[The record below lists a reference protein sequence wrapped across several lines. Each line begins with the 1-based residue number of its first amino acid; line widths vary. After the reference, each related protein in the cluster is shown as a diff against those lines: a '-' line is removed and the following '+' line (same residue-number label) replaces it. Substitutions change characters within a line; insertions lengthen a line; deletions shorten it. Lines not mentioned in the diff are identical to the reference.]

1 MPNNRPL
8 KKLWEISLIFADWD
22 WIESKDQSQSWIRL
36 IQTWNVWSGFFKN
49 REEKWRY
56 ISEDTFKRLNC
67 TEIFENDCLIS
78 RLPDPVGRA
87 CIIPKLND
95 KLITVV
101 DCTIIRF
108 DEKQIYSKYFI
119 YYSQSNLYQNDIE
132 RECAWATRKRI
143 SRKKLWEIKIP
154 LPPLATQKA
163 IVAKLDETFAQIDE
177 AITTTKTNIKS
188 TDEFTKSVLDKVFEK
203 GEWEKV
209 IIWKIANIKSW
220 KRLPKGFR
228 VQDQKTEYPYIRVS
242 DFWEDGTIDS
252 SNIRY
257 ITKEVFDQ
265 ISRYIITDQDLY
277 ISIAG
282 TIWKTWIIPSA
293 LNWASLTENAIR
305 LVYKE
310 PEKIYNNYILYF
322 TKSSSF
328 IEQAWLATR
337 AVAMPKLA
345 ISRLGNIQIPLPT
358 LAKQKEIVAYLEQ
371 VFAQSFQL
379 KAQYQDKLAEL
390 KALKASVLQ
399 SAFEGK
405 LI

>member
-1 MPNNRPL
+1 MTNTRPI
-8 KKLWEISLIFADWD
+8 KKLWEIYPEIKIWWTPSRDRKEYFWWWLPWV
-22 WIESKDQSQSWIRL
+22 SIRDMSDNKYITETKETL
-36 IQTWNVWSGFFKN
+36 SELWVKNSNV
-49 REEKWRY
+49 
-56 ISEDTFKRLNC
+56 
-67 TEIFENDCLIS
+67 
-78 RLPDPVGRA
+78 
-87 CIIPKLND
+87 
-95 KLITVV
+95 KLIKKWALLFSFKLTVWRMAFAWYDLYTNEAIACFEPNENIDLNYLYYILPYVAHQV
-101 DCTIIRF
+101 DRTNNYWAPLLNKSVIA
-108 DEKQIYSKYFI
+108 
-119 YYSQSNLYQNDIE
+119 NL
-132 RECAWATRKRI
+132 
-143 SRKKLWEIKIP
+143 KIP
-154 LPPLATQKA
+154 LPPLATQQL

-177 AITTTKTNIKS
+177 AIATTQANIDK
-188 TDEFTKSVLDKVFEK
+188 TDELTKSVLDKVFEER
-203 GEWEKV
+203 EWEKKSV
-209 IIWKIANIKSW
+209 WNIANIKSW

-228 VQDQKTEYPYIRVS
+228 VQDKKTEYPYIRVS

-252 SNIRY
+252 LNIRY

-282 TIWKTWIIPSA
+282 TIWKTGIIPSS

-345 ISRLGNIQIPLPT
+345 ISRLGNIQIPLPP
-358 LAKQKEIVAYLEQ
+358 LAKQQEIVSYLDH
-371 VFAQSFQL
+371 VFAQSSQL
-379 KAQYQDKLAEL
+379 KEQYHKQLVEL
-390 KALKASVLQ
+390 KELKASVLQ

-405 LI
+405 LV

>member
-1 MPNNRPL
+1 MTNNRPI
-8 KKLWEISLIFADWD
+8 KKLWELIDIQNWFAFDASLFSNTEGFPLIRIRDIKNSFTETKYKGVYKEDFIVRKWDILVGMDWEFKCYVWNWED
-22 WIESKDQSQSWIRL
+22 ALLNQRVCRL
-36 IQTWNVWSGFFKN
+36 IKN
-49 REEKWRY
+49 NGNIDMDFLLYGINSFLKD
-56 ISEDTFKRLNC
+56 IEDTTAFVTVKH
-67 TEIFENDCLIS
+67 IS
-78 RLPDPVGRA
+78 S
-87 CIIPKLND
+87 
-95 KLITVV
+95 
-101 DCTIIRF
+101 
-108 DEKQIYSKYFI
+108 KQIK
-119 YYSQSNLYQNDIE
+119 
-132 RECAWATRKRI
+132 
-143 SRKKLWEIKIP
+143 EIDFP
-154 LPPLATQKA
+154 LPPLATQQF

-177 AITTTKTNIKS
+177 AIAATQANIDK
-188 TDEFTKSVLDKVFEK
+188 TDELTKSVLDKVFEE
-203 GEWEKV
+203 GEWEKKSV
-209 IIWKIANIKSW
+209 WNIANIKSW

-228 VQDQKTEYPYIRVS
+228 VQDEKTEYPYIRVS

-345 ISRLGNIQIPLPT
+345 ISRLGNIQIPLPP
-358 LAKQKEIVAYLEQ
+358 LAKQQEIVSYLDH
-371 VFAQSFQL
+371 VFAQSSQL
-379 KAQYQDKLAEL
+379 KEQYQKKLVEL
-390 KALKASVLQ
+390 KELKASVLQ

-405 LI
+405 LV